1 MACLQGSGTTGGRA
15 VSCCAPGIEASLAL
29 VPGGHA
35 SAEEIVLAS
44 RDLGGGILQTDLSVP
59 QARCG
64 ACIAAVEGS
73 LARLDG
79 VVGARLNLTTRRVSV
94 RWRAGGNVPPIVE
107 TLREAGYEASLTE
120 DDSEKGDPESARLL
134 RATAVAGFSA
144 MNIMMLSVSV
154 WSGADEATRHA
165 FHLISAALAI
175 PTVAYSGRI
184 FFASAWSAVR
194 KGGTNMDLPISIGIL
209 LALALSLYDTFTGSA
224 HAYFDAVTSLLF
236 FLLAGRTLDHSMRQK
251 ARNAVTG
258 LARMMPRGATV
269 VAADGG
275 REYRKLGDIAPGD
288 VVMVAPG
295 DRVPV
300 DGIVVAGGGN
310 LDLSVVTGE
319 SAPQLASPGVNVMS
333 GTLNLDGA
341 ISVQA
346 SRRARDS
353 FLADMVR
360 LMEAAEH
367 GRAGYRR
374 IADRAAALYSPVI
387 HLLAL
392 ATGIGWLM
400 ASGDWHRAVTVA
412 ISVLII
418 TCPCALGLAVP
429 MVHVMAAR
437 RLFDAGITLK
447 DGSALERLAEADVV
461 VFDKS
466 GTLTAGAAR
475 VESHDLSA
483 RDLAN
488 ATALAALSRL
498 PASRA
503 VGALASSTRIA
514 VEDFREVA
522 GQGIEGRAGG
532 RFYRLGRKAWAC
544 PDSAGD
550 GDEASVWL
558 SRDGQPAGSFVVV
571 DDLRAGA
578 RDAVREISGLA
589 LSMEILSG
597 DRSAEVARVA
607 DALGI
612 PEKRHGTLPQGKV
625 GRLTELGAAGRRV
638 LMVGDGLN
646 DAPAL
651 AAAHVSMAPSSAA
664 DVGRTAA
671 DLVFLRPSLRA
682 VPQAVAVARQAARLV
697 KQNLALAVA
706 YNVLV
711 VPVAVAG
718 YVTPLMAAIAMSAS
732 SILVVANALR
742 LPQTDAPRT
751 SRATRLGMAEAA

>member
-1 MACLQGSGTTGGRA
+1 
-15 VSCCAPGIEASLAL
+15 VSCCAPGIESASAL
-29 VPGGHA
+29 VPGA
-35 SAEEIVLAS
+35 QTSAEEIVLAS
-44 RDLGGGILQTDLSVP
+44 RDLGNGVLQTDLSVP

-73 LARLDG
+73 LSRLDA

-94 RWRAGGNVPPIVE
+94 RWRAGGHVPPIVE
-107 TLREAGYEASLTE
+107 TLQKAGYEANLAE
-120 DDSEKGDPESARLL
+120 DDGDAQDPEAARLL

-154 WSGADEATRHA
+154 WSGADESTRHA

-194 KGGTNMDLPISIGIL
+194 KRGTNMDLPISIGIL

-236 FLLAGRTLDHSMRQK
+236 FLLAGRTLDHAMRQK

-269 VAADGG
+269 VGIDGS
-275 REYRKLGDIAPGD
+275 REYRRLGDIEPGD
-288 VVMVAPG
+288 VVLVAPG
-295 DRVPV
+295 DRIPV
-300 DGIVVAGGGN
+300 DGVVVAGRGS

-319 SAPQLASPGVNVMS
+319 AEPQVASAGATVMS

-341 ISVQA
+341 ISLRA
-346 SRRARDS
+346 TRRARDS

-367 GRAGYRR
+367 GRARYRR
-374 IADRAAALYSPVI
+374 IVDRAAALYSPVI
-387 HLLAL
+387 HVLAL
-392 ATGIGWLM
+392 ATGVGWLM
-400 ASGDWHRAVTVA
+400 VSGDWHMALTVA

-447 DGSALERLAEADVV
+447 DGSALERLADIDVI
-461 VFDKS
+461 VFDKT

-475 VESHDLSA
+475 VTSHDVSA
-483 RDLAN
+483 VNLAN
-488 ATALAALSRL
+488 AAAIAALSRH

-503 VGALASSTRIA
+503 VGALMGSEHVA
-514 VEDFREVA
+514 VDDFREVA

-532 RFYRLGRKAWAC
+532 HLYRLGRKAWVGA
-544 PDSAGD
+544 DAEDAGE
-550 GDEASVWL
+550 EASVWL
-558 SRDGQPAGSFVVV
+558 SRNGQPAGSFVVV
-571 DDLRAGA
+571 DDLRVGV
-578 RDAVREISGLA
+578 REAVRQVAGLG

-597 DRSAEVARVA
+597 DRGAEVTRIA
-607 DALGI
+607 DVLGI
-612 PEKRHGTLPQGKV
+612 PEQRHGRLPQGKV
-625 GRLTELGAAGRRV
+625 DHLAELAAAGRCV
-638 LMVGDGLN
+638 MMVGDGLN

-664 DVGRTAA
+664 DVGRNAA
-671 DLVFLRPSLRA
+671 DLVFLRASLMA
-682 VPQAVAVARQAARLV
+682 VPRAVAVARQAARLV

-718 YVTPLMAAIAMSAS
+718 YVTPLMAAIAMSSS

-742 LPQTDAPRT
+742 LPHADSPAGDSPSACRSVRIQA
-751 SRATRLGMAEAA
+751 GEAA